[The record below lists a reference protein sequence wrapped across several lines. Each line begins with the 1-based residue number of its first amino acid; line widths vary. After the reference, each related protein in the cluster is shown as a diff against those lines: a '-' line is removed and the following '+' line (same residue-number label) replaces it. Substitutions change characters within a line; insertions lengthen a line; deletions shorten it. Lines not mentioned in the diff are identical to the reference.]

1 LVGEQF
7 DQGDEICGA
16 VLNFRARGDRI
27 SLWTKNAANE
37 EAQVKHGCLMLDIY
51 LVTKKACS

>member
-16 VLNFRARGDRI
+16 VLNFRTRGDRI
-27 SLWTKNAANE
+27 SLWTKKAANE
-37 EAQVKHGCLMLDIY
+37 EAQVKHGWFIVYIY
-51 LVTKKACS
+51 LVIKKACS